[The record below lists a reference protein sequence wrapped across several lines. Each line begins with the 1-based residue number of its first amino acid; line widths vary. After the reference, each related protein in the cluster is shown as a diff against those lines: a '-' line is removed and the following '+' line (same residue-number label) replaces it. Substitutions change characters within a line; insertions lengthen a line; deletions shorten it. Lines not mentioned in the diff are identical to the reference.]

1 MNMLWIMIGLLVLIL
16 LVLLR
21 GIIGPTSID
30 RLISINDITSLV
42 SMIILLIAFRSGDY
56 GLVDIAFVFMIC
68 AFVGGLWILRVLTHG
83 DWRLRIPGL
92 KGFEGDREEAD
103 SND

>member
-1 MNMLWIMIGLLVLIL
+1 MLWIMIGLLVLIL

>member
-1 MNMLWIMIGLLVLIL
+1 MLWIMTGLLVLIL

-30 RLISINDITSLV
+30 RLISINGITSMV
-42 SMIILLIAFRSGDY
+42 SMIILLMSYRSGDY
-56 GLVDIAFVFMIC
+56 GLIDIAFVFMIC
-68 AFVGGLWILRVLTHG
+68 AFAGGIWILRVLTHG

-92 KGFEGDREEAD
+92 KGFEGDKEETD
-103 SND
+103 

>member
-1 MNMLWIMIGLLVLIL
+1 MLWIMIGLLVLIL

-30 RLISINDITSLV
+30 RLISINGITSLV

>member
-1 MNMLWIMIGLLVLIL
+1 MLWIMIGLLVLIL

-30 RLISINDITSLV
+30 RLISINGITSLV
-42 SMIILLIAFRSGDY
+42 SMIILLMAFRSGDY
-56 GLVDIAFVFMIC
+56 GLIDIAFVFMIC

>member
-1 MNMLWIMIGLLVLIL
+1 MLWIMIGLLVLIL

-30 RLISINDITSLV
+30 RLISINGITSMV
-42 SMIILLIAFRSGDY
+42 SMIILLMAFRSEDY
-56 GLVDIAFVFMIC
+56 GLIDIAFVFMIC
-68 AFVGGLWILRVLTHG
+68 AFAGGLWILRVLTHG

-92 KGFEGDREEAD
+92 KGFEGDKEGAD

>member
-1 MNMLWIMIGLLVLIL
+1 MSMLWIMTGLLVLIL

-30 RLISINDITSLV
+30 RLISINGITSMV
-42 SMIILLIAFRSGDY
+42 SMIILLMSYRSGDY
-56 GLVDIAFVFMIC
+56 GLIDIAFVFMIC
-68 AFVGGLWILRVLTHG
+68 AFAGGIWILRVLTHG

-92 KGFEGDREEAD
+92 KGFEGDKEETD
-103 SND
+103 

>member
-1 MNMLWIMIGLLVLIL
+1 MIGLLVLIL

-30 RLISINDITSLV
+30 RLISINGITSLV

>member
-1 MNMLWIMIGLLVLIL
+1 MLWIMTGLLVLIL

-30 RLISINDITSLV
+30 RLISINGITSIV
-42 SMIILLIAFRSGDY
+42 SMIILLMSYRSGDY
-56 GLVDIAFVFMIC
+56 GLIDIAFVFMIC
-68 AFVGGLWILRVLTHG
+68 AFAGGIWILRVLTHG

-92 KGFEGDREEAD
+92 KG
-103 SND
+103 

>member
-30 RLISINDITSLV
+30 RLISINGITSMV
-42 SMIILLIAFRSGDY
+42 SMIILLMAYRSEDY
-56 GLVDIAFVFMIC
+56 GLIDIAFVFMIC
-68 AFVGGLWILRVLTHG
+68 AFAGGLWILRVLTHE

-92 KGFEGDREEAD
+92 KGFEGDKEE
-103 SND
+103 ND

>member
-30 RLISINDITSLV
+30 RLISINGITSLV

>member
-1 MNMLWIMIGLLVLIL
+1 MLWIMTGLLVLIL

-30 RLISINDITSLV
+30 RLISINGITSLV

-68 AFVGGLWILRVLTHG
+68 AFAGGIWILRVLTHG

-92 KGFEGDREEAD
+92 KGFEGDKEETD
-103 SND
+103 